1 MTEISFDEWK
11 NVDLRVAEIIDVQD
25 HPQADRL
32 YVLQV
37 DLGEEKRTLVAG
49 LKQHYEKDDLIGKKV
64 IVFANLKPAELRGVM
79 SQGMVLAAVEGD
91 GKKVVL
97 LTPDEDIA
105 VGARIR

>member
-1 MTEISFDEWK
+1 MTNIPFDEWK
-11 NVDLRVAEIIDVQD
+11 KMDFRVAEIVDVQD

-49 LKQHYEKDDLIGKKV
+49 LKQHYEKDDLLGRKV
-64 IVFANLKPAELRGVM
+64 IVFANLQPAELRGVM
-79 SQGMVLAAVEGD
+79 SHGMVLAAVEED
-91 GKKVVL
+91 GEKVVL
-97 LTPDEDIA
+97 LTPEEDIA